1 MAELV
6 DARDLK
12 SLASSG
18 ACRFESGLR
27 QIIMTNSANYVVIS
41 NIMLDII
48 LKGVNFIIVI

>member
-1 MAELV
+1 MV

-12 SLASSG
+12 SLASSD

-27 QIIMTNSANYVVIS
+27 QIIMTILANYVVFS

-48 LKGVNFIIVI
+48 LKGANFIIVI